1 VELRT
6 FEGAAPKRPF
16 SALTTD
22 THQEYM
28 STLCHLVI
36 FLTRVHSNDDVA
48 AAGMAQVLQ
57 DLEGPIV
64 LLKGDQRSAQTIRQL
79 LLRLLTSPHTAP
91 LLWFLRIS
99 TVKEGGNQGSVYR
112 VRQQCVA
119 LMFMARLVIFCDLQ
133 GNTPA
138 LFM

>member
-1 VELRT
+1 
-6 FEGAAPKRPF
+6 
-16 SALTTD
+16 
-22 THQEYM
+22 M

-99 TVKEGGNQGSVYR
+99 TSRRGAIK
-112 VRQQCVA
+112 
-119 LMFMARLVIFCDLQ
+119 DLFTVSDS
-133 GNTPA
+133 NVWH
-138 LFM
+138 